1 MMTQKRFRY
10 LAECYGADL
19 SRWPVADR
27 GPAEALLAGSTEA
40 RLVLQEQ
47 QGVDAVIASAFDAQ
61 NAELVAQTAHED
73 THAALTRLRAG
84 VAGRIAEQSGT
95 KSSSREW
102 WRFMPCRPIVYPI
115 WAMTASEL
123 VIFRRAGLVLSC
135 AFVVT
140 GGLWLGWIQS
150 SGGVSDMLNT
160 LLVIPVSGDGL

>member
-1 MMTQKRFRY
+1 
-10 LAECYGADL
+10 
-19 SRWPVADR
+19 
-27 GPAEALLAGSTEA
+27 
-40 RLVLQEQ
+40 
-47 QGVDAVIASAFDAQ
+47 
-61 NAELVAQTAHED
+61 
-73 THAALTRLRAG
+73 
-84 VAGRIAEQSGT
+84 
-95 KSSSREW
+95 
-102 WRFMPCRPIVYPI
+102 MPCRPIVYPI